1 MIHLRR
7 SLLGLLILLPLG
19 GAVGYRLLFP
29 GLPFLKALQG
39 PEPARMGFTLELHQA
54 GTGARKIPLRVYRP
68 ITRPDRAVLVLH
80 GVHTLG
86 FDEPRLVR
94 FAHELARAGFL
105 VATPD
110 LEDLK
115 TYDLAPRTVDDIEAA
130 ALALL
135 EAPGLRAVDMP
146 HPPTLMGIS
155 FSGGLGLCAAGR
167 PSLSG
172 RLGAVFAFGGH
183 GNLDRVLNYLATG
196 RLPEGADL
204 PPHPYGQAVLAR
216 RMADRLVPQDQVEGL
231 RSTLRLFLQERGPE
245 CQAAAQGL
253 PPESKA
259 IVDLCLQWDARGLA
273 ARLAP
278 LTPDL
283 HADPRLSPEL
293 NPRPP
298 CPIFLLHGSGDNVI
312 PPSET
317 RALAQWAQTGGP
329 TTSLV
334 TDLIR
339 HVELEHS
346 PKASPSLRETWHL
359 LRLLTEFMR
368 R

>member
-1 MIHLRR
+1 MNLARR
-7 SLLGLLILLPLG
+7 ILLGLATLLLLI
-19 GAVGYRLLFP
+19 GAVGYRLLVP
-29 GLPFLKALQG
+29 GLPFLKALEG
-39 PEPARMGFTLELHQA
+39 PEPPRSGFSVEHHLA
-54 GTGARKIPLRVYRP
+54 GTGDRRVPLRIYRP
-68 ITRPDRAVLVLH
+68 DRRADRAVLVLH
-80 GVHTLG
+80 GVHALG

-115 TYDLAPRTVDDIEAA
+115 SYDLAPRTVDDIEAA

-135 EAPGLRAVDMP
+135 EAPGLRAADLP
-146 HPPTLMGIS
+146 NRPTLMGIS

-167 PSLSG
+167 PSLAG

-183 GNLDRVLNYLATG
+183 GNLDRVMRYLATG
-196 RLPEGADL
+196 RLPDGAEL
-204 PPHPYGQAVLAR
+204 RPHPYGQAVLAR
-216 RMADRLVPQDQVEGL
+216 RLADRLVPADQVADL
-231 RSTLRLFLQERGPE
+231 RATLRLFLQERGPE
-245 CQAAAQGL
+245 CQDAARRLQ
-253 PPESKA
+253 PESKA
-259 IVDLCLQWDARGLA
+259 IADLCLTWNADGLA

-278 LTPDL
+278 LTL
-283 HADPRLSPEL
+283 ELQADQRLSPEL
-293 NPRPP
+293 NPRPT

-317 RALAQWAQTGGP
+317 RALARWASPGGP
-329 TTSLV
+329 TTALV

-339 HVELEHS
+339 HVELEHA
-346 PKASPSLRETWHL
+346 PKAAPPLRETWNL
-359 LRLLTEFMR
+359 LRLLTEFLR